1 MPFKFELVSPEKLLL
16 SGDADQVVVP
26 GAEGDFAVMPGH
38 APMLSTLRP
47 GILEVTLAGGKT
59 ARMFVSGGFAEA
71 DATSLTVLAQQAV
84 DVAAA
89 GRDWAASEIVATE
102 AALASAADD
111 DARYNASAALAAL
124 RSLS

>member
-16 SGDADQVVVP
+16 SAEAEHAVVP
-26 GAEGDFAVMPGH
+26 GAEGDFQIMPGH

-47 GILEVTLAGGKT
+47 GILTVKLADGRD

-84 DVAAA
+84 NVAEAGAGWAAGEIAAA
-89 GRDWAASEIVATE
+89 EKTLAAAT
-102 AALASAADD
+102 DD
-111 DARYNASAALAAL
+111 DAQFNANAALAAL
-124 RSLS
+124 RSVA